1 MFNIFKGNPLEEK
14 HSAEGTWRS
23 EVEKRLTLLKK
34 LDGLPIIR
42 EMDDQAYIQQQT
54 EAEDEE

>member
-1 MFNIFKGNPLEEK
+1 MEEK

-42 EMDDQAYIQQQT
+42 DMDDQALMQPSRPVPDAMDSPH
-54 EAEDEE
+54 AEE